1 LNEQPLGLGSGSGV
15 RPSGCRTEPVLFGM
29 TANGL
34 KWVFERGRNIMS
46 SYMIL
51 VLLLLDIYSN
61 CVIGKMGNSVSV
73 TLLVRCC
80 SEEPCV
86 WDSTLVMSCGP
97 CKY

>member
-1 LNEQPLGLGSGSGV
+1 
-15 RPSGCRTEPVLFGM
+15 
-29 TANGL
+29 
-34 KWVFERGRNIMS
+34 MS

-61 CVIGKMGNSVSV
+61 CVIGKMGNSASV

-86 WDSTLVMSCGP
+86 WDSSYISDVMRSM
-97 CKY
+97 